1 MGISLLVTP
10 FNSRPPASVPLRL
23 DVRRENGGVIPDAA
37 PDVSAVAERY
47 RRFARDDAPGRS
59 DLYAEWAQGVAEDSA
74 VQRIL
79 ARIPATHRQPPLV
92 FAVTRLL
99 GAHEGPYAVWAEWLT
114 VHADEVVA
122 QASARSLQ
130 TNEPQRCAALL
141 PALSLIEGPLA
152 LLEIGASAG
161 LCLYPDRYGYR
172 YTMGEGDVV
181 ELSPTGG
188 SSVVLEC
195 AVSGSPPLRLPEVVW
210 RTGIDL
216 APLDARDAE
225 HRRFLTTLV
234 WPGEQGR
241 AERIGAAL
249 EIVAADPPLMMRGD
263 AADAAVLDYAIDQAP
278 PGATLVIT
286 TPGVMPHVPRA
297 GREALIE
304 RLRAGRA
311 EWITIDPADLYSWTP
326 PLRPEFAGFVL
337 GRNGSALATVDPLG
351 AFVEWRAGSSAVGR

>member
-1 MGISLLVTP
+1 MLVTP
-10 FNSRPPASVPLRL
+10 FNRRPPASVPLRL

-37 PDVSAVAERY
+37 ADVSATAERY
-47 RRFARDDAPGRS
+47 RRFATDEAPGRS

-99 GAHEGPYAVWAEWLT
+99 GVPEGPYAAWAEWLT
-114 VHADEVVA
+114 AHAEEVVA
-122 QASARSLQ
+122 EASARSLQ

-141 PALSLIEGPLA
+141 PALSLIDGPIA

-161 LCLYPDRYGYR
+161 LCLYPDRYAYR
-172 YTMGEGDVV
+172 YTSPDGDVT
-181 ELSPTGG
+181 ELRPTGG

-210 RTGIDL
+210 RAGIDL
-216 APLDARDAE
+216 APLDARDADD
-225 HRRFLTTLV
+225 RRFLTTLV

-241 AERIGAAL
+241 AERIEAAL

-263 AADAAVLDYAIDQAP
+263 AADPAVLDNAIAQVP

-286 TPGVMPHVPRA
+286 TPGVLPHVPRA

-304 RLRAGRA
+304 RLRAGQA
-311 EWITIDPADLYSWTP
+311 EWITIDPAGLYDWTP
-326 PLRPEFAGFVL
+326 PLGPGFEGFVL
-337 GRNGSALATVDPLG
+337 GRNGTALATVDPLG